1 MSTICKCVAKA
12 ALMSAYCT
20 LSWLWKGLP
29 SSSRAMR
36 LQRVTIHRHQYK
48 SSFALQ
54 ASSSRK
60 SHNRDQ
66 QQKKKPKT
74 SFEINPN
81 WKQDYDA
88 AALSEAFN
96 ELAKLDGFDESTVI
110 EDGEQ
115 KSAWFGGEEDEN
127 FLILDDDDN
136 DVISFDS
143 ADDRHENN
151 DDDMDRRIAMAKR
164 DQIFVPQELDQ
175 FSSTAS
181 ADALEQIGF
190 QRELNPFGTD
200 ETPRSKAFTI
210 RPVQNALQ
218 CTACGSDFQHL
229 DPYKPGYLPPDKY
242 EIQIKLSQ
250 VEKAQQLQAKL
261 LSNEWSAEEEI
272 QWLLNEKA
280 SNNNQSNEGEL
291 PNDHNKMIDI
301 PTLVQDLGLQDHID
315 RGKRIIC
322 KRCHGLQNFGVV
334 ENALRPGWTEEP
346 TISQEAFQRMLAPLA
361 TKKAVIIALVDLFD
375 FSGSVLPQLNK
386 IVGETNPVLIAANK
400 ADLFPSK
407 MGQHRV
413 ENWVRRELEYLGI
426 DCLAN
431 VGGAVRLVS
440 CKTGF
445 GVNAL
450 LQTARELAEEMD
462 CDIYLIGAANAGKS
476 TLINRITS
484 NMAAAAPNDDLKTPQ
499 ANDRGIKT
507 RPGNVNAK
515 KGVVTTSPLPGTT
528 LKFIKFDLGDG
539 KNLFDTPGEML
550 LTELIQ
556 DNNCV
561 FLPLT

>member
-1 MSTICKCVAKA
+1 MSTICKCVAKG
-12 ALMSAYCT
+12 ALMSAYCA
-20 LSWLWKGLP
+20 LSWIWKGLP
-29 SSSRAMR
+29 SSSGAMG
-36 LQRVTIHRHQYK
+36 LQRVTIYRQQFK

-54 ASSSRK
+54 ASSSHK
-60 SHNRDQ
+60 GPNQ
-66 QQKKKPKT
+66 KQKKNPKKIKN

-81 WKQDYDA
+81 WKQDVDA
-88 AALSEAFN
+88 AALREAFD
-96 ELAKLDGFDESTVI
+96 EIAKLDGFDESTVI
-110 EDGEQ
+110 KEGEQ
-115 KSAWFGGEEDEN
+115 RSVWFEGGEEN
-127 FLILDDDDN
+127 FVILDDDDN
-136 DVISFDS
+136 DVVSFDS
-143 ADDRHENN
+143 TDDTHNNN
-151 DDDMDRRIAMAKR
+151 DDDMDQRIARAKR
-164 DQIFVPQELDQ
+164 DQIYVPQELDQ
-175 FSSTAS
+175 FSSMAP
-181 ADALEQIGF
+181 ADVLEQIGF
-190 QRELNPFGTD
+190 QRELNPFGSD
-200 ETPRSKAFTI
+200 ETPRSRTFSI
-210 RPVQNALQ
+210 IPIQNALQ

-242 EIQIKLSQ
+242 DIQLKLSQ

-261 LSNEWSAEEEI
+261 QSNEWTAEEEI
-272 QWLLNEKA
+272 QWLLNDKA
-280 SNNNQSNEGEL
+280 NNNNQSSKREL
-291 PNDHNKMIDI
+291 PNDNNKLIDI

-315 RGKRIIC
+315 SGKRVIC

-407 MGQHRV
+407 MGQHRA

-426 DCLAN
+426 ECLAN

-450 LQTARELAEEMD
+450 LHTARELAEEMN

-476 TLINRITS
+476 TLINRITT
-484 NMAAAAPNDDLKTPQ
+484 NMEAAAANDGLKTPQ
-499 ANDRGIKT
+499 ANDRAIKT
-507 RPGNVNAK
+507 RPGNVNAR
-515 KGVVTTSPLPGTT
+515 KGLVTTSPLPGTT

-539 KNLFDTPGEML
+539 KNLFDTPGEMCFK
-550 LTELIQ
+550 
-556 DNNCV
+556 DNV
-561 FLPLT
+561 SWITIVYFHH